1 MKKVTKHKKGF
12 TLIEV
17 IIYTALFSLLMGT
30 AFVTAFGLIEGSG
43 KLSAKTT
50 TQEEGNFVL
59 RKINWALTG
68 ISNDTADITNPP
80 KVAPYTS
87 STLLIKKWLMGTK
100 ISVLIDY
107 DVANNRIMMQEGG
120 GSLLPITTANVK
132 VSSLN
137 FKYLPTSGGAP
148 AGVTATVKIDGIDF
162 NITKYVRK

>member
-17 IIYTALFSLLMGT
+17 IIYIALFSLLMGT

-80 KVAPYTS
+80 KVSPYTS
-87 STLLIKKWLMGTK
+87 NTLSIKKWLTGTK
-100 ISVLIDY
+100 IPVEIDY
-107 DVANNRIMMQEGG
+107 DAINRRIMMKEGT
-120 GSLLPITTANVK
+120 GSLLPITTNNVK
-132 VSSLN
+132 VTNLQFQFISS
-137 FKYLPTSGGAP
+137 SGSGP
-148 AGVTATVKIDGIDF
+148 AGITATAIIDGINF
-162 NITKYVRK
+162 SITKYIRK